1 MKKILLFVLASAALL
16 VTACNF
22 DEDPKSEASVD
33 MVFSSEGGLKTYAYS
48 FYNVLPTY
56 SDASHRNATIDYGP
70 KNSISGM
77 EVGAYTVNSSTSW
90 SWTALRNINFFLE
103 NNVSDKVPET
113 VRNNYNG
120 IARLFRAR
128 FYFDKLVTYGP
139 VPWIE
144 KVFNSPEDPELY
156 KGQDTRDVIITKIIE
171 DLDYAYNN
179 ITVSS
184 ATDNSSLVNNWVAPA
199 FKSRVS
205 LFEAAWRKYHAG
217 DQLDIA
223 RTGCTQYSSNDLY
236 NMAAAAAK
244 EVIDKGPYGIHT
256 ASPAYEEGGR
266 GAYRDLF
273 VSINTCTD
281 EVIMAIVC
289 TAGIQ
294 LGEQNWWWNS
304 STYGPHLGMS
314 RKFAQTY
321 LNIDGTPYNEFNA
334 DGSYKQFFEE
344 TKDRDT
350 RLNQTIRA
358 FDYTKKN
365 ATGQYVPTTAN
376 IQGHSTTGYEVTKF
390 VMDDVSYDD
399 ARTNDNNVPLLRYA
413 EVLLNY
419 AEAKAELGTLT
430 DADWAMTV
438 GALRKRAGIT
448 GGTAATGTLTTRPTE
463 AEPYIA
469 AYYPPMA
476 GNPVLLEVMRERE
489 IELAYEGFRLIDLKR
504 WGLCDLWVTDPWEG
518 IFVPAINAPVDLN
531 GDGTYDI
538 YFYDTDAI
546 GDPTYSSI
554 GVYCGTKNSNF
565 LNTKPVGNGYMV
577 FWNQGGR
584 AWPERQYL
592 YPIPQVVLDLK
603 HSEYGNGL
611 TQNPGW

>member
-1 MKKILLFVLASAALL
+1 MKKNIFALL
-16 VTACNF
+16 AIGALLITACDF
-22 DEDPKSEASVD
+22 DEEPKSSASVD
-33 MVFSSEGGLKTYAYS
+33 MVFSSESGLKTYSYS

-56 SDASHRNATIDYGP
+56 ADASHRNATLDYGP

-77 EVGAYTVNSSTSW
+77 EVGAYTTETSTSW

-103 NNVSDKVPET
+103 NNTNEKVAES

-139 VPWIE
+139 VPWID
-144 KVFNSPEDPELY
+144 KVFNSPDDPDLY
-156 KGQDTRDVIITKIIE
+156 KGQDTRDVIISKIIE

-179 ITVSS
+179 ITV
-184 ATDNSSLVNNWVAPA
+184 TGTTTNSSMVNKWVAAA
-199 FKSRVS
+199 FKSRVC

-223 RTGCTQYSSNDLY
+223 RTGCTQYSATDLY
-236 NMAAAAAK
+236 NLAAAAAK
-244 EVIDKGPYGIHT
+244 EVMDNGPYKIHT
-256 ASPAYEEGGR
+256 GVAYTNDGR

-273 VSINTCTD
+273 TSIDTQTD
-281 EVIMAIVC
+281 EVLLAIVC

-314 RKFAQTY
+314 RKFAKTY
-321 LNIDGTPYNEFNA
+321 LNIDGTPYDEFNA

-358 FDYTKKN
+358 HDYTKKN
-365 ATGQYVPTTAN
+365 STGQYVLTTAN

-390 VMDDVSYDD
+390 VMDDVGYDD

-430 DADWAMTV
+430 DADWAKTV
-438 GALRKRAGIT
+438 GALRSRAGIT

-469 AYYPPMA
+469 AYYAPMA
-476 GNPVLLEVMRERE
+476 SNPVLLEVMRERE
-489 IELAYEGFRLIDLKR
+489 IELSFEGFRLQDLKR
-504 WGLCDLWVTDPWEG
+504 WGLCDLWVDDPWEG

-531 GDGTYDI
+531 GDGTNDI
-538 YFYDTDAI
+538 YLYDTDEI
-546 GDPTYSSI
+546 GDDAYSSI
-554 GVYCGTKNSNF
+554 GAYCGTARSNN
-565 LNTKPVGNGYMV
+565 LNVKPVSGGYLVYWGMT
-577 FWNQGGR
+577 GR
-584 AWPERQYL
+584 AWPQRQYL
-592 YPIPQVVLDLK
+592 YPIPQTVLDLK